1 MSLFHSI
8 KKIFSTPEGEQ
19 PAAEPTEGEQSPSL
33 PESAPEPSPAATS
46 PVPPPISPQ
55 APYSEDIMEQRTEYA
70 VMVDKLPKAY
80 NHVRESGSFTSPA
93 AEELIRQCALVIAQR
108 RVLLPSLS
116 PNDWIASHG
125 EAYKRLAM
133 ICEKREDYEGAAE
146 ICLTALRD
154 GATNDGSQSGMAG
167 RLRRMLKKGHLQPT
181 DEMRQYLEGPSS

>member
-93 AEELIRQCALVIAQR
+93 AEELIR
-108 RVLLPSLS
+108 
-116 PNDWIASHG
+116 
-125 EAYKRLAM
+125 
-133 ICEKREDYEGAAE
+133 
-146 ICLTALRD
+146 
-154 GATNDGSQSGMAG
+154 
-167 RLRRMLKKGHLQPT
+167 
-181 DEMRQYLEGPSS
+181 